1 MYGIGHPA
9 RIVTR
14 VPTKKLKQ
22 VQLKLR
28 QIEVECRKEG
38 DCADMNVM
46 RFVDLNEMNDL
57 FLVSGAKP
65 KDVMVKWMEYLE
77 MYYDKDPSKYDKFKL
92 FSRAFLIMSECTP
105 PPKTLPDATNNVID
119 FRKVYYFLY
128 RIFNNYYV
136 GKSYKDNKVTTY
148 LHKMFLRVLD
158 DIEYSSD
165 EEKIAMYNIVS
176 TWTSVNRDHSL
187 KVYGKPAGVQKV
199 EPDQLQDI
207 KPILKTPG
215 FKVLQ
220 NPMIPSFNPFH
231 ILSNKPL

>member
-1 MYGIGHPA
+1 MSTFERRCHYNIVLPNCEYLIKIIILLLYIRLSFARQPGLPPPDVWTETEKLQLAEAIDMYGIGHPA

-119 FRKVYYFLY
+119 FR
-128 RIFNNYYV
+128 
-136 GKSYKDNKVTTY
+136 
-148 LHKMFLRVLD
+148 
-158 DIEYSSD
+158 
-165 EEKIAMYNIVS
+165 
-176 TWTSVNRDHSL
+176 
-187 KVYGKPAGVQKV
+187 
-199 EPDQLQDI
+199 
-207 KPILKTPG
+207 
-215 FKVLQ
+215 
-220 NPMIPSFNPFH
+220 
-231 ILSNKPL
+231 